1 MAFVKINFS
10 TDRIK
15 YLLFEEV
22 KKTVFKHNGIIFG
35 GFVRDMIIG
44 DHYKEKYNGVNKYN
58 IHKFWN
64 RMYQPETAARTI
76 VANDM
81 DICMNKE
88 EDVDVFIVALR
99 DIFNDRVGYANISS
113 SMISVTSENS
123 YFRIPIHLHKKI
135 NYTITIGKIPF
146 VHSGVEISFDFD
158 IIVPRNPKL
167 MPPFNRVDML
177 CNVFVLNKQ
186 GVVMSSNTGTII
198 DQMSILNRQK
208 MSLRIMEDIVKFK
221 TQFCMGNY
229 TDNYTCGSF
238 SYNRKVFERLN
249 KMLFKTFK
257 WNVENMPFVLGE
269 HKTNAAAPYDS
280 SYSSDSSDKC
290 CICLTNYRNNDRVF
304 KVFINKSTDTEQ
316 VCSIAHDKCM
326 FKYFETQIENA
337 KQDKTEGGD
346 DFQFRCPMR
355 NTINFKQFAENIND
369 IITEKMRQG
378 FISI

>member
-1 MAFVKINFS
+1 MAFVKINFT

-22 KKTVFKHNGIIFG
+22 KKTVFNHNGIIFG

-123 YFRIPIHLHKKI
+123 YFRIPISLHKKI

-167 MPPFNRVDML
+167 MPPFNRLDML

-198 DQMSILNRQK
+198 DQMSILNKQK

-221 TQFCMGNY
+221 TQFCLGNY

-238 SYNRKVFERLN
+238 NYNRKVFERLN
-249 KMLFKTFK
+249 KMLFRTFK
-257 WNVENMPFVLGE
+257 WNVENMPFILGE
-269 HKTNAAAPYDS
+269 HKCVANAPADT
-280 SYSSDSSDKC
+280 SDTSDKC
-290 CICLTNYRNNDRVF
+290 CVCLNNYRNNERVF
-304 KVFINKSTDTEQ
+304 KVFLDKSAGKTSTGQ
-316 VCSIAHDKCM
+316 TCSIAHDKCI
-326 FKYFETQIENA
+326 FKYFETQLENA
-337 KQDKTEGGD
+337 KQDKIEYGE
-346 DFQFRCPMR
+346 DFKFRCPMR

-369 IITEKMRQG
+369 IITEKMR
-378 FISI
+378 

>member
-15 YLLFEEV
+15 YLIFEEV

-123 YFRIPIHLHKKI
+123 YFRIPISLHKKI

-167 MPPFNRVDML
+167 MPPFNRLDML

-198 DQMSILNRQK
+198 DQMSILNKQK

-221 TQFCMGNY
+221 TQFCLGNY

-238 SYNRKVFERLN
+238 NYNKKVFERLN
-249 KMLFKTFK
+249 KMLFRTFK
-257 WNVENMPFVLGE
+257 WNVENMPFILGE
-269 HKTNAAAPYDS
+269 HKTNAAAPADT
-280 SYSSDSSDKC
+280 SDSSDKC
-290 CICLTNYRNNDRVF
+290 CVCLNNYRNNERVF
-304 KVFINKSTDTEQ
+304 KVFLDKSAGKTSTGQ
-316 VCSIAHDKCM
+316 TCSIAHDKCI
-326 FKYFETQIENA
+326 FKYFETQLENA
-337 KQDKTEGGD
+337 KQDKIEYGE
-346 DFQFRCPMR
+346 DFKFRCPMR

-369 IITEKMRQG
+369 IITEKMR
-378 FISI
+378 

>member
-15 YLLFEEV
+15 YLIFEEV

-123 YFRIPIHLHKKI
+123 YFRIPISLHKKI

-167 MPPFNRVDML
+167 MPPFNRLDML

-198 DQMSILNRQK
+198 DQMSILNKQK

-221 TQFCMGNY
+221 TQFCLGNY

-238 SYNRKVFERLN
+238 NYNKKVFERLN
-249 KMLFKTFK
+249 KMLFRTFK
-257 WNVENMPFVLGE
+257 WNVENMPFILGE
-269 HKTNAAAPYDS
+269 HKCVANAPADT
-280 SYSSDSSDKC
+280 SDTSDKC
-290 CICLTNYRNNDRVF
+290 CVCLNNYRNNERVF
-304 KVFINKSTDTEQ
+304 KVFLDKSAGQT
-316 VCSIAHDKCM
+316 CSIAHDKCI
-326 FKYFETQIENA
+326 FKYFETQLENA
-337 KQDKTEGGD
+337 KQDKIEYGE
-346 DFQFRCPMR
+346 DFKFRCPMR

-369 IITEKMRQG
+369 IITEKMR
-378 FISI
+378 